1 VVVVAVVA
9 VVTEVA
15 EVISE
20 GKVAETGVVSLP
32 NVGLAETGMVISFV
46 VLMIYWSL
54 SLSMSMSMWELKQS
68 D

>member
-1 VVVVAVVA
+1 MA

-32 NVGLAETGMVISFV
+32 SVGLVETGMVISLV
-46 VLMIYWSL
+46 VLTI
-54 SLSMSMSMWELKQS
+54 